1 MYPEPSPLGAGAQKL
16 RSPAS
21 FGNMLSRPSKI
32 KQPSSTSLK
41 GNTMKRLTII
51 ILSLISLILGAC
63 STPKGTASV
72 ATSPTTSPIVAA
84 MNTAE
89 MEKKIIDL
97 EKKTWDLFVRKK
109 YEESAKVIATGYQS
123 IYFGKV
129 KPDAEAAD
137 DNKYIDI

>member
-1 MYPEPSPLGAGAQKL
+1 
-16 RSPAS
+16 
-21 FGNMLSRPSKI
+21 
-32 KQPSSTSLK
+32 
-41 GNTMKRLTII
+41 
-51 ILSLISLILGAC
+51 
-63 STPKGTASV
+63 
-72 ATSPTTSPIVAA
+72 

-137 DNKYIDI
+137 DNKYIDIKNISFSDWKATFPTKDVAILTYKGTGQSTYKGKDTSGTYVASSVWVNINGEWKQALYHETKAEPQASK